1 MYDFDY
7 FVISLISEDDIIQAI
22 IILTINEEEFA
33 YHLLRIMFKGIIIP
47 IILEEDSII
56 YHLVHFDIMAIIIQE
71 VDSITIIIPIIQQEG
86 SITYHLVLID

>member
-47 IILEEDSII
+47 
-56 YHLVHFDIMAIIIQE
+56 
-71 VDSITIIIPIIQQEG
+71 
-86 SITYHLVLID
+86 